1 MMNPMALSGRTV
13 MVTGASSGIG
23 RDTAAFLSR
32 LGAKLVLVARDVE
45 RLEQTRRGLEGDG
58 HHVESIDLSTGN
70 QILDW
75 LKRVTASIGPLD
87 GLVHCAAI
95 QNYFPLKVLSATA
108 LAEMFQ
114 VNSVSSA
121 MLVRAFQQKG
131 CYRSGSSVVLLSS
144 TAAMLGVPANAA
156 YAASKAAVIALVKS
170 LSLELVDKQI
180 RLNCV
185 APGLVETE
193 MVERIREATPEHLFQ
208 AMVDKHPLG
217 MGTTADVA
225 YAIAFLLAPAA
236 RWITGSTLMVDGGLS
251 VP

>member
-1 MMNPMALSGRTV
+1 MLNPMDLSGRTV

-23 RDTAAFLSR
+23 RSAAAFLNR
-32 LGAKLVLVARDVE
+32 LGAKVVLVARDVE
-45 RLEQTRRGLEGDG
+45 RLEQARRELQGDG
-58 HHVESIDLSTGN
+58 HRVESFDLSTGN

-75 LKRVTASIGPLD
+75 MKRVTAGVGPLD
-87 GLVHCAAI
+87 GLVHCAAM
-95 QNYFPLKVLSATA
+95 QSYYPLKVLSAAA

-114 VNSVSSA
+114 VNSVSAA

-131 CYRSGSSVVLLSS
+131 CYRPGSSVVLLSS
-144 TAAMLGVPANAA
+144 TAAILGVPANAA

-170 LSLELVDKQI
+170 LSLELIEKQI
-180 RLNCV
+180 RLNCI

-217 MGTTADVA
+217 MGTTSDIA

>member
-1 MMNPMALSGRTV
+1 MINPMELTGRTI

-23 RDTAAFLSR
+23 RDTAIFLSA
-32 LGAKLVLVARDVE
+32 LGARVVLVARNRE
-45 RLEQTRRGLEGDG
+45 RLDQTQRLLEGDG
-58 HHVESIDLSTGN
+58 HLLETFDLSAGDR
-70 QILDW
+70 IPDW
-75 LKRVTASIGPLD
+75 FKELTARSGPLD
-87 GLVHCAAI
+87 GLVHSAAI
-95 QNYFPLKVLSATA
+95 QGYYPLKVLKATA
-108 LAEMFQ
+108 LSEMFQ
-114 VNSVSSA
+114 VNTISAA
-121 MLVRAFQQKG
+121 MLVKGFQQKG
-131 CYRSGSSVVLLSS
+131 CYRPGSSIVLLTS
-144 TAAMLGVPANAA
+144 TAAILGVPANSA

-193 MVERIREATPEHLFQ
+193 MVQRIKEATPEHLFQ

-217 MGTTADVA
+217 MGKTSDIA

-236 RWITGSTLMVDGGLS
+236 RWIMGSTLMVDGGLS

>member
-1 MMNPMALSGRTV
+1 MLNPMDLTGRTV

-23 RDTAAFLSR
+23 RHAAVFLSR
-32 LGAKLVLVARDVE
+32 LGAKLVLVARDVD
-45 RLEQTRRGLEGDG
+45 RLEQTFRALEGDN
-58 HHVESIDLSTGN
+58 HHSESFDLSTGN

-75 LKRVTASIGPLD
+75 MKRVTLGVGPLD

-95 QNYFPLKVLSATA
+95 QNYFPLKVLSAPA
-108 LAEMFQ
+108 VAEMFQ

-131 CYRSGSSVVLLSS
+131 CYRPGSSVVLLSS

-170 LSLELVDKQI
+170 LSLELVEKQI
-180 RLNCV
+180 RLNSV
-185 APGLVETE
+185 APGLVDTE
-193 MVERIREATPEHLFQ
+193 MVERIREATPAHLFQ
-208 AMVDKHPLG
+208 AMVEKHPLG
-217 MGTTADVA
+217 MGTTADIA

-236 RWITGSTLMVDGGLS
+236 RWITGSTLVVDGGLS